1 MALAAYGIW
10 GLLPIYLQ
18 LLKHVPPIELLGWR
32 IVFTLPFCL
41 LLITTRKQTGE
52 LLQVLRNR
60 KTLLALFLS
69 AALIGAN
76 WLIFLIAVAEKHVLA
91 TSLGYYINPL
101 VSVLFGTA
109 LLGERL
115 SRLQWSAVVV
125 AGAGIALLIAGA
137 LDTLAISLSLA
148 FSFALY
154 GLVRKKTAVTAIAG
168 LTVEAL
174 VLYPFALALV
184 VWYAF
189 QPAGPSFG
197 QEWDTS
203 LYLIGS
209 GIITGLPLM
218 MFAAA
223 ARKLTLS
230 ALGFAQYLAPTLS
243 FLASITLLGEELD
256 SQRLVCFALI
266 WVAVGLFSYDMVRQ
280 RRNAA

>member
-1 MALAAYGIW
+1 MALAAHGIW
-10 GLLPIYLQ
+10 GLLPLYLQ
-18 LLKHVPPIELLGWR
+18 LLKHVPPLELLGWR
-32 IVFTLPFCL
+32 IIFTLPFCL
-41 LLITTRKQTGE
+41 LLITVRKQTGE
-52 LLQVLRNR
+52 LLQVLKNR
-60 KTLLALFLS
+60 RTLLALFLS
-69 AALIGAN
+69 SAFIGAN

-115 SRLQWSAVVV
+115 SRLQWSAVAV
-125 AGAGIALLIAGA
+125 AGAGIALLTAGA

-148 FSFALY
+148 LSFALY
-154 GLVRKKTAVTAIAG
+154 GLVRKKTAVTAICG

-184 VWYAF
+184 VWYAL

-197 QEWDTS
+197 QEWDIS

-209 GIITGLPLM
+209 GIITGAALM
-218 MFAAA
+218 LFAAA
-223 ARKLTLS
+223 ARRLTLS
-230 ALGFAQYLAPTLS
+230 TLGFVQYVTPTLS
-243 FLASITLLGEELD
+243 FLTSITLLDEQLD
-256 SQRLVCFALI
+256 SRRLICFALI
-266 WVAVGLFSYDMVRQ
+266 WAAVGLFSYDMVRQ